1 MLVRLAAL
9 ALTGLFIAS
18 ISTPASAATILVVT
32 GTDTAAIEAGNQ
44 LNTDLSGS
52 NTVTVV
58 NTGVPGSLAGYTQ
71 IYDTRYD
78 NHPNFSAGEMAQY
91 LAFLNAAPG
100 NTLFLMGE
108 NVSFNVR
115 NTPIVQFVALA
126 GGGTVPVPSQTV
138 NGPEVVN
145 PPFTGPNVISTITYA
160 ACGLVSSAGT
170 GSFATQQTGGGCAI
184 FWDEGTLA
192 NAPMGALA
200 VVFDVNFIAT
210 APTGPAINEIPFRLN
225 LEHFAAAPPQA
236 TIVTAIS
243 PSGGST
249 AGGTQVSIT
258 GVDFTGATAV
268 KFGTVPAASFTV
280 NSDTSITA
288 VSPPEALGVFDVTVT
303 GPGGPSSTVA
313 ADRFTAGAPV
323 VPFTTVSTPTLGE
336 WGLIALGGLLGCAG
350 YLGLRRAAVRNA
362 AA

>member
-1 MLVRLAAL
+1 MLFRLAAV
-9 ALTGLFIAS
+9 AFAGLFAAS
-18 ISTPASAATILVVT
+18 SSTPANAANILVVT

-78 NHPNFSAGEMAQY
+78 NHPNFSAGEMSQY

-108 NVSFNVR
+108 NESFNVR
-115 NTPIVQFVALA
+115 NTPVLQFVALA
-126 GGGTVPVPSQTV
+126 GGGAITAPAQTV

-192 NAPMGALA
+192 NAPTGALV

-225 LEHFAAAPPQA
+225 LEQFAAAPPPA

-249 AGGTQVSIT
+249 VGGTQVSIT
-258 GVDFTGATAV
+258 GVHFTGATAV
-268 KFGTVPAASFTV
+268 KFGAISATSFTV

-288 VSPPEALGVFDVTVT
+288 VSPPEALGVFNVTVT
-303 GPGGPSSTVA
+303 GPGGPSSIVAADQFTVA
-313 ADRFTAGAPV
+313 APA
-323 VPFTTVSTPTLGE
+323 VPLTTVPTPTLGE
-336 WGLIALGGLLGCAG
+336 WGLIALAGLLGCAG
-350 YLGLRRAAVRNA
+350 YVGLRKA
-362 AA
+362 AARGAAA